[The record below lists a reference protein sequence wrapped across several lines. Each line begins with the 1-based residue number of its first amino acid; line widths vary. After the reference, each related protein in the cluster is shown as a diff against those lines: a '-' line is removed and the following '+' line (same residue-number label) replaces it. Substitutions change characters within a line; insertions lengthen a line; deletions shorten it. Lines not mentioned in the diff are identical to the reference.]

1 MAPAFDRIV
10 DQFDPRFKIFHELMK
25 QKVREILLISSPYH
39 AWIMEEDCR
48 LSEAIVNEYRG
59 LNLSHPPRLHWVA
72 STAATEKILE
82 KHPFDLVITMPQA
95 PEDQAA
101 RVAHKIRQAAPNLPI
116 MRLCHRSPTDSDL
129 ITGAQSD
136 SPFDRTFIWNGDSN
150 LLLALIKSVED
161 RNNVDDDTSA
171 ASIRVIIFVDD
182 SPEYMSVLLPLLYR
196 ELVAQ
201 TQAVIGEGLN
211 EDHRLLAMRARPK
224 ILIAGSYEQADALFQ
239 QYEPYVLGV
248 ISDVRFPRDGKVSAT
263 AGIDLLKHIKRQR
276 FDIPLLLLSNEP
288 RNREKADRIPAAF
301 IDKNSPTLLSEV
313 RSFFLKYLGFGPF
326 SFLMPDGRKIGSAGT
341 LRTLEKELHQIPGQ
355 AFVHHCNCNDFSRWL
370 FARGEIELASRLRPV
385 RDADF
390 QDVESHRRYM
400 IELIHRRRLDRQK
413 GVVVNFDPQAF
424 DVDSEFLKIGNGSLG
439 GKARGLAFISAWL
452 YRRPKLAEKFST
464 IEIAVPRTLVITT
477 EVFETFLSVNH
488 LEEMINQDLPDE
500 EIARIFSAARFPE
513 QTTAQLRAFL
523 SRVTYPLAVRSS
535 SLLEDAQFRAYA
547 GLYKTFMLANDHN
560 DLQCRLDQ
568 LIEAIKMVYASTYY
582 QAPRAFTRRVGNRIE
597 EEKMA
602 VIIQQLVGDRQG
614 PFFYPAISGVAQS
627 YNYYPFSK
635 MSPEDGIATIALG
648 LGKSVMEGGQSLRFS
663 PRYPALLP
671 QRSTVDD
678 ILKNCQR
685 HFYALKLGEPT
696 CPLGIDDSATLMR
709 REIMDAAAEYPVM
722 KLAGTYDPNEHR
734 IRESTHRPGFRV
746 ITFAAVLKFDLF
758 PLAGILAALLEL
770 GREGLGCPVEM
781 EFSVDLPEDQDR
793 GPRLAILQIRPMGAR
808 EEMTAVDIAAQ
819 DLENAFCLSHQAL
832 GNTVSSDMADIVYVK
847 PDVFDPANSTA
858 VARQIAKINASLH
871 AAGRKY
877 MLIGPGRWGSADHWL
892 GIPVGWEDICGVGA
906 IVETVHPRVHAEPSQ
921 GSHFFHN
928 ITSLGINYLNVG
940 RHPSDHLD
948 RKWIEGLAVATETEY
963 VLHLANPRPLTL
975 KVDGRKSIGVILR
988 NGCSDL
994 SQEAL

>member
-25 QKVREILLISSPYH
+25 RKVREILLISSPYH

-59 LNLSHPPRLHWVA
+59 LNLSHPPRLNWVA
-72 STAATEKILE
+72 TAAATESILE

-95 PEDQAA
+95 PKDQAVG
-101 RVAHKIRQAAPNLPI
+101 VAYKIRQTAPHLPI
-116 MRLCHRSPTDSDL
+116 MRLSHRSPTDFDL
-129 ITGAQSD
+129 ITGTESG
-136 SPFDRTFIWNGDSN
+136 SPFDHTFIWNGDSN

-161 RNNVDDDTSA
+161 RNNVDDDTRS

-182 SPEYMSVLLPLLYR
+182 SPEYISVLLPLLYR
-196 ELVAQ
+196 ELVTQ

-248 ISDVRFPRDGKVSAT
+248 ISDVRFPKGNRLSAD
-263 AGIDLLKHIKRQR
+263 AGIDLFKHIKRQR

-288 RNREKADRIPAAF
+288 RNREKADRIPSVF

-326 SFLMPDGRKIGSAGT
+326 SFYMPDGRKIGSAGT
-341 LRTLEKELHQIPGQ
+341 LRALEQELHQIP
-355 AFVHHCNCNDFSRWL
+355 AESFVHHCNCNDFSRWL

-390 QDVESHRRYM
+390 DDVESHRRYM
-400 IELIHRRRLDRQK
+400 IDLIHRRRLDRQK

-452 YRRPKLAEKFST
+452 YRRPVLAEKFSE

-477 EVFETFLSVNH
+477 EVFEAFLSINH
-488 LEEMINQDLPDE
+488 LAEMINKDLPDE
-500 EIARIFSAARFPE
+500 QVARIFSEARFPE
-513 QTTAQLRAFL
+513 QITTQLRAFL

-547 GLYKTFMLANDHN
+547 GLYKTFMLANDHP
-560 DLQCRLDQ
+560 DLECRLDQ
-568 LIEAIKMVYASTYY
+568 LIEAVKMVYASTYY
-582 QAPRAFTRRVGNRIE
+582 QAPRAFSRRVGNRIE

-602 VIIQQLVGDRQG
+602 VIIQQLVGGRQG

-627 YNYYPFSK
+627 HNYYPFSR
-635 MSPEDGIATIALG
+635 MRPEDGIATIALG
-648 LGKSVMEGGQSLRFS
+648 LGKAVMEGGKSLRFS
-663 PRYPALLP
+663 PRYPNLLP

-685 HFYALKLGEPT
+685 TFYALKMGEQT
-696 CPLGIDDSATLMR
+696 CRLGIDDAATLVQ
-709 REIMDAAAEYPVM
+709 REIMDAVDEYPVM
-722 KLAGTYDPNEHR
+722 KLSGTYDPNEHR
-734 IRESTHRPGFRV
+734 IRESTHAPGLRIV
-746 ITFAAVLKFDLF
+746 TFAAVLKFDLF
-758 PLAGILAALLEL
+758 PLAGILAALLDL
-770 GREGLGCPVEM
+770 GRAGLGCPVEM
-781 EFSVDLPEDQDR
+781 EFSVDLTEEQDCK
-793 GPRLAILQIRPMGAR
+793 PRLAVLQIRPMGAR
-808 EEMTAVDIAAQ
+808 EELTAVEISDQ
-819 DLENAFCLSHQAL
+819 DLQNAFCISHQAL
-832 GNTVSSDMADIVYVK
+832 GNTVNSEMSDIVYVK
-847 PDVFDPANSTA
+847 PDVFDPAHSAA
-858 VARQIAKINASLH
+858 VAREIAKINASL
-871 AAGRKY
+871 AGAGRKY

-892 GIPVGWEDICGVGA
+892 GIPVGWNDICGVGA
-906 IVETVHPRVHAEPSQ
+906 IVETVHPRIQAEPSQ

-940 RHPSDHLD
+940 HHPSDRLGHE
-948 RKWIEGLAVATETEY
+948 WIQRLNVQTETEFI
-963 VLHLANPRPLTL
+963 LHFANPEPLVL
-975 KVDGRKSIGVILR
+975 KVDGRRSIGVILCDGIR
-988 NGCSDL
+988 
-994 SQEAL
+994 